1 LISVFKFIIN
11 LVLADESADP
21 VAKAST
27 PPCIEAIKDGFFSS
41 INFDDEENPWVPL
54 GSHTTA

>member
-1 LISVFKFIIN
+1 MS
-11 LVLADESADP
+11 LVLADESPDP

-27 PPCIEAIKDGFFSS
+27 PPYVEAIKDSFFSS

-54 GSHTTA
+54 DSHTTA

>member
-1 LISVFKFIIN
+1 ML
-11 LVLADESADP
+11 LVLADELSDP

-27 PPCIEAIKDGFFSS
+27 PPCVDAIKDAFFSS
-41 INFDDEENPWVPL
+41 INFDDEENPWVPQ

>member
-1 LISVFKFIIN
+1 LISAFKFIIN

-27 PPCIEAIKDGFFSS
+27 PPCVEAIRDSFFSS
-41 INFDDEENPWVPL
+41 INFDDEENPWVP
-54 GSHTTA
+54 A